1 MFRAAR
7 HDEQELAEAIRL
19 GARRR
24 PDQAYGSYYEGRRS
38 SCALGAAYEGM
49 HWLPADA
56 GGVRPRH
63 LERLFDCLE
72 NTIRRCPAGC
82 KKQLPLAAIIVH
94 LNDDHQW
101 TREDIAGWLAGTE
114 GPLAPQAEP
123 ATS

>member
-1 MFRAAR
+1 MVRGTV
-7 HDEQELAEAIRL
+7 HDEHELAEAIRL
-19 GARRR
+19 GVRRR
-24 PDQAYGSYYEGRRS
+24 PHQAYGSYYEGRRS

-49 HWLPADA
+49 HWLPAEA
-56 GGVRPRH
+56 GGLRPRH

-101 TREDIAGWLAGTE
+101 TREDIAGWLNG
-114 GPLAPQAEP
+114 GPSPAQAEP
-123 ATS
+123 ARS